1 MTAEQDPRPRPQ
13 YGEYSDDAV
22 VTPAANDSAN
32 ASTSG
37 ESTDAAVD
45 ASVTPT
51 AQQPAAPANPAAAA
65 APTVSGVPAAG
76 PIPGVPHNLGVRG
89 GTGASPAGS
98 PAAPASPTA
107 PTGPTG
113 PASGPASSAQH
124 GDPYR
129 GQAPAGHVVQ
139 PAPEQQAGQAV
150 QPGQQPQPGQHP
162 AMFQA
167 QPGSPYGTKKPRR
180 ADRIITVILL
190 VIGGYFALSMA
201 LSLSQLG
208 LEFSKIAD
216 GLGLDSYS
224 PSPALK
230 TTGTVG
236 AILVLAIYAL
246 VLIFS
251 IRRMRSGKLT
261 FWAPLAAGALAWII
275 FFVLFTVGLNQSPE
289 LWQELMRIAADPQAT
304 QELLDTLSTPSSN

>member
-13 YGEYSDDAV
+13 YGEYSDDAA
-22 VTPAANDSAN
+22 VTPAANDSTNAN
-32 ASTSG
+32 ASG
-37 ESTDAAVD
+37 EPADAAVD
-45 ASVTPT
+45 APVVPT
-51 AQQPAAPANPAAAA
+51 AQQPVVPPTASAPAADVVP
-65 APTVSGVPAAG
+65 GVPAAG

-89 GTGASPAGS
+89 NTGAAPAAIPGVPAAPNPPTTPTA
-98 PAAPASPTA
+98 PAAPAQPS
-107 PTGPTG
+107 
-113 PASGPASSAQH
+113 
-124 GDPYR
+124 DPYR

-139 PAPEQQAGQAV
+139 PAPEQQPGQAV
-150 QPGQQPQPGQHP
+150 QPGQQP
-162 AMFQA
+162 AMFQP
-167 QPGSPYGTKKPRR
+167 QPGSPYGAKKPRL
-180 ADRIITVILL
+180 ADRIITVLLL
-190 VIGGYFALSMA
+190 VVGGYFALSMA

-216 GLGLDSYS
+216 GLGLESYS

-261 FWAPLAAGALAWII
+261 FWAPLAAGVLAWII

-289 LWQELMRIAADPQAT
+289 LWQELIRIASDPKAT